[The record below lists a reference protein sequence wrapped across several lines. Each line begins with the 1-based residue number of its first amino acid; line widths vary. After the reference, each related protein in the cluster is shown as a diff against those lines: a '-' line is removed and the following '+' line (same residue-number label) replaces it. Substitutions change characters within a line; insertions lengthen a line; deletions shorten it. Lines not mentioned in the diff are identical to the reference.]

1 MDETKP
7 TSAPASANRGRLAG
21 LIRSAIRAEG
31 PFWPFFAVCALLA
44 LPMVPSIVQGEVA
57 VRETIALALV
67 AGLGFL
73 FLFVFLVV
81 PNVLMEWFRFYE
93 WSRRR
98 GEKVVV
104 DLRPFFASLGRIVRP
119 VVRLF
124 TWWLPI
130 KLGRF
135 GEAVVLPD
143 SMAILGAVVLL
154 AWLSAIVAPLSFF
167 WLYLPLLGPAL
178 LVSPFVLTSVLWVS
192 REEVRVVRFFFV
204 IPYWVHR
211 VPHDAEFAEYWAWE
225 DPAPSG
231 VAFTSRSRTGY
242 ELHLGT
248 TTSAAPLYKH
258 IAAVLEQA
266 GWTGAPPGHLPRMS
280 RISRSW

>member
-7 TSAPASANRGRLAG
+7 TSAPASPSRGRLAG

-31 PFWPFFAVCALLA
+31 PFWPFFAVCALLV
-44 LPMVPSIVQGEVA
+44 LPMVPSIVRGEVA
-57 VRETIALALV
+57 QREIIALALV
-67 AGLGFL
+67 VGLGFL
-73 FLFVFLVV
+73 LLFVVLVV
-81 PNVLMEWFRFYE
+81 PNVLMERFGFYE

-98 GEKVVV
+98 GKKVVV
-104 DLRPFFASLGRIVRP
+104 DLRSFLAGVGRILRP
-119 VVRLF
+119 AVRLF
-124 TWWLPI
+124 SWWLPLR
-130 KLGRF
+130 LGRF
-135 GEAVVLPD
+135 GEAVLLPD
-143 SMAILGAVVLL
+143 PMAILGAVVVL
-154 AWLSAIVAPLSFF
+154 AWLSASVAPLSFF

-178 LVSPFVLTSVLWVS
+178 LVSPFALTAVLWVS
-192 REEVRVVRFFFV
+192 RKEVRVVRFFVV

-211 VPHDAEFAEYWAWE
+211 VPHQAEFAEFWALE

-248 TTSAAPLYKH
+248 TPSAAGLYHH
-258 IAAVLEQA
+258 IAAVLERA

-280 RISRSW
+280 RIPRS